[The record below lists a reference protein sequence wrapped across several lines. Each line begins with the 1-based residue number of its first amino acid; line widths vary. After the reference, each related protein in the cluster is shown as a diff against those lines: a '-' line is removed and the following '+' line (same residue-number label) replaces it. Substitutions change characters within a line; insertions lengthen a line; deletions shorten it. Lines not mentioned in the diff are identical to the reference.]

1 MSQCSFIKTK
11 NSAKYCMSAE
21 LNYLLCYILLEVMEK
36 DLIFFLVDFQFELNS
51 VVAVGAFD
59 NLA

>member
-1 MSQCSFIKTK
+1 MSQYSFIKTK

-21 LNYLLCYILLEVMEK
+21 LNYLLYDKLLEVVEE
-36 DLIFFLVDFQFELNS
+36 DLILILVDFQFELNS
-51 VVAVGAFD
+51 VVAVGAFN